1 MQLSITNMI
10 LHAGP
15 ISQFVMLVLLIFS
28 LISWSIVFMKMR
40 LFRKVT
46 ADTQDFLDAFWSSN
60 KLSEAY
66 DTAQEYEYSP
76 EAAIFSAGFT
86 ELQKINKIRTRKEN
100 TREGGREGMTTTNA
114 TETLDMQMAT
124 MDNLKRAIRKA
135 ESQEM
140 TEMGKYLP
148 FLATTGSATPFIGLF
163 GTVWGIMA
171 SFHEIG
177 AKGSA
182 SLAVVAPG
190 ISEALVATA
199 AGLAVAIPAVIF
211 YNYYANKLSYIDGEM
226 QNFSTDFLNLVER
239 DLIGRG

>member
-15 ISQFVMLVLLIFS
+15 VGQLIMLLLLLFS
-28 LISWSIVFMKMR
+28 LISWSIIFMKAR
-40 LFRKVT
+40 LFKRVS
-46 ADTQDFLDAFWSSN
+46 ADTRDFIEAFWSSS

-66 DTAQEYEYSP
+66 DTAQEFTYSP

-86 ELQKINKIRTRKEN
+86 ELQKINKIRSRKDAN
-100 TREGGREGMTTTNA
+100 NLP
-114 TETLDMQMAT
+114 ETLDMQLAT

-135 ESQEM
+135 ESQEI
-140 TEMGKYLP
+140 TELGKSLP

-171 SFHEIG
+171 SFHDIG
-177 AKGSA
+177 QRGSA

-211 YNYYANKLSYIDGEM
+211 YNYYSNKLTYIDGEM

-239 DLIGRG
+239 DLISRV

>member
-1 MQLSITNMI
+1 MQLSLINMI

-15 ISQFVMLVLLIFS
+15 VGQLVMLVLLLFS
-28 LISWSIVFMKMR
+28 LISWSIVFLKFR
-40 LFRKVT
+40 LFKKVT
-46 ADTQDFLDAFWSSN
+46 TDTRDFLEAFWSSS

-76 EAAIFSAGFT
+76 EAAIFSTGFT
-86 ELQKINKIRTRKEN
+86 ELQKINKIRSRKD
-100 TREGGREGMTTTNA
+100 GIIQS
-114 TETLDMQMAT
+114 ETLEMQMAT

-140 TEMGKYLP
+140 TELGKSLS

-171 SFHEIG
+171 SFHDIG
-177 AKGSA
+177 MRGSA
-182 SLAVVAPG
+182 SLTVVAPG

-211 YNYYANKLSYIDGEM
+211 YNYFATKLTDIDGEM

-239 DLIGRG
+239 DMISRT

>member
-1 MQLSITNMI
+1 MI

-15 ISQFVMLVLLIFS
+15 VGQLVMLLLLIFS
-28 LISWSIVFMKMR
+28 VISWSIVFIKVR
-40 LFRKVT
+40 LFKKVA
-46 ADTQDFLDAFWSSN
+46 ADSLDFLEAFWASSKLSDAF
-60 KLSEAY
+60 

-76 EAAIFSAGFT
+76 EATVFSAGFT
-86 ELQKINKIRTRKEN
+86 ELQKINKIRSRKDSKDGN
-100 TREGGREGMTTTNA
+100 NQQ
-114 TETLDMQMAT
+114 ETLDMQMAT

-135 ESQEM
+135 ESQEI
-140 TEMGKYLP
+140 TEMGRYLP
-148 FLATTGSATPFIGLF
+148 FLATTGSAAPFIGLF

-177 AKGSA
+177 MRGSA

-190 ISEALVATA
+190 ISEALIATA

-211 YNYYANKLSYIDGEM
+211 YNFFANKLSYIDGEM

-239 DLIGRG
+239 DMISRG